1 MKHVKQFENFVN
13 ESENT
18 VNEGLLG
25 ALGRLFKRDKKS
37 AEKGGKVEG
46 NFVEFEGRKF
56 SQDQI
61 EYDDYSSTKT
71 CPRVEG
77 GKLIIANPYWSA

>member
-1 MKHVKQFENFVN
+1 MKHVKLFENYI
-13 ESENT
+13 SETEN
-18 VNEGLLG
+18 VNEGILG
-25 ALGRLFKRDKKS
+25 ALGRLFKRDKAS
-37 AEKGGKVEG
+37 AEKGKVEG